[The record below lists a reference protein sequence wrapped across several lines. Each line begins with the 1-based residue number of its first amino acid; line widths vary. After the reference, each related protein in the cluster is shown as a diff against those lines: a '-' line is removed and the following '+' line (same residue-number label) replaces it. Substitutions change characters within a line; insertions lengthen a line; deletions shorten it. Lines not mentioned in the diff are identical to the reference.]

1 MPSGGSL
8 GDRQRP
14 QGRTARGGYA
24 SPVAAEIERK
34 FLLDEVPDRLQGRSG
49 RRVGQGDLSKAGGGG
64 GRLRREEDRHQLTA
78 KRGHGEVREEIEVD
92 LDADQFEALWPLTD
106 PRRLRK
112 TGYLRSLGAR

>member
-49 RRVGQGDLSKAGGGG
+49 RWIEQGYLTKAEEVEV
-64 GRLRREEDRHQLTA
+64 RLRREEDRHRRA
-78 KRGHGEVREEIEVD
+78 GKRGAGGGGAARG
-92 LDADQFEALWPLTD
+92 AGRARSPPT
-106 PRRLRK
+106 PTSSRRSGR
-112 TGYLRSLGAR
+112 